1 MQIIGTIKNV
11 SSSFVNLFG
20 IYLVWIVIHYAASHL
35 YVKFCVPDNVYGF
48 IVSPVIA
55 PAPHCQALRWSI
67 YNGGNSISAMWIIL
81 GAWILSHLQPI
92 RIFRNNSSEKMK

>member
-1 MQIIGTIKNV
+1 MQSIETIKNV
-11 SSSFVNLFG
+11 ASSFVNLFG
-20 IYLVWIVIHYAASHL
+20 IYLLWIVIHYAASHL
-35 YVKFCVPDNVYGF
+35 YVKFCVPDNMYGF

-92 RIFRNNSSEKMK
+92 RIFRTNSSEKMK